1 MSDWKQRALENQKS
15 NDWKQRA
22 LENQPDSSP
31 QETVGADFGGI
42 DKWKARLKGAAQG
55 ATFDYYDE
63 IAAGIKSGLES
74 VATGKDYDKLYRSQ
88 IQKERQELK
97 RLEEKYPLD
106 FISSELSGA
115 VATGLL
121 IPIPGSSAVRGATVG
136 AKLTRGV
143 GRLLPEALLQASGES
158 EAEIGTKQYY
168 ADLAKGTTTG
178 VIGGA
183 LLGGAGSTAGALLEK
198 GKGVVSGTA
207 KVLSNILFDLPH
219 HYTEKLLD
227 PKSVQ
232 KILNP
237 KSTSDIADEVADL
250 VTKAGEHSKALSLK
264 AAENLSTDKNI
275 PLASVIEE
283 IQNLPVV
290 TRLQTSTMPEAQKAK
305 DALKEAITDLTTKAG
320 DSSLLSERQ
329 IKTFIQDLD
338 DEIPWNTAD
347 WSKKDTI
354 YSGIRSHLDHNLLK
368 QNNEAYRQA
377 MDPVSKL
384 ESMRKDVSK
393 SFSLKRYGYK
403 LTPSDQTYS
412 KINNFFTQAGL
423 SKKPVTEMSLE
434 EAKKFFPDKD
444 ILSDIDAK
452 MISERSMGG
461 VTAGSRNTLGG
472 ILAGQYLGQAPGM
485 VALGALGYVKD
496 KYGRRMGQYVV
507 PKVSPVVNVMDELT
521 RRTLGPISKE
531 RLGRAGTIL
540 GRQRSV
546 GLGVEEEERPPIL
559 IPNK

>member
-1 MSDWKQRALENQKS
+1 MSDWKQRALENQS
-15 NDWKQRA
+15 SSDWKQRA
-22 LENQPDSSP
+22 LENQPDFSP
-31 QETVGADFGGI
+31 QETIGADFGGI

-74 VATGKDYDKLYRSQ
+74 VATGKDYNKLYKSQ

-106 FISSELSGA
+106 FIASELAGA
-115 VATGLL
+115 VTTGALMPVPGAAFARGASVGARLARGVGLL
-121 IPIPGSSAVRGATVG
+121 IP
-136 AKLTRGV
+136 
-143 GRLLPEALLQASGES
+143 EAALQASGES
-158 EAEIGTKQYY
+158 EAEMGTKQYY
-168 ADLAKGTTTG
+168 TDIAKGTTTG

-183 LLGGAGSTAGALLEK
+183 LLGGAGSTAGKLLEK
-198 GKGVVSGTA
+198 GKGVVSATA

-219 HYTEKLLD
+219 RYTEKLLD

-237 KSTSDIADEVADL
+237 KSTGEIADEVANL
-250 VTKAGEHSKALSLK
+250 VTKAGEHSRALSLK
-264 AAENLSTDKNI
+264 AAENLSTNKNI
-275 PLASVIEE
+275 PLPNVIEE

-305 DALKEAITDLTTKAG
+305 NALKEAITDLTKKAG
-320 DSSLLSERQ
+320 NSSLLSERQ

-338 DEIPWNTAD
+338 DEIPWNKAD
-347 WSKKDTI
+347 WSKKNTI
-354 YSGIRSHLDHNLLK
+354 YSSIRSHLDHNLLK
-368 QNNEAYRQA
+368 QNNEAYKKA
-377 MDPVSKL
+377 MEPVSKL
-384 ESMRKDVSK
+384 EGMRKDISK
-393 SFSLKRYGYK
+393 AFSLKREGYG
-403 LTPSDQTYS
+403 LEPSDQTYS

-423 SKKPVTEMSLE
+423 SKKPVSAMSLE
-434 EAKKFFPDKD
+434 ESKKFFPDKD
-444 ILSDIDAK
+444 ILSDIDAT
-452 MISERSMGG
+452 MISQRSMGG

-507 PKVSPVVNVMDELT
+507 PKVSPVVNVLDEIT
-521 RRTLGPISKE
+521 RRSLGGISKE

-546 GLGVEEEERPPIL
+546 EFGVEQKPIL
-559 IPNK
+559 IPGE